1 MEEGHRDIRLF
12 LHKAWRYW
20 YIYAFSILI
29 AGLGAYAYL
38 KYTPPQYK
46 GGALLLVQDEENVGR
61 VTEETIFADLGM
73 GKAKDNLIN
82 EIMILSS
89 NPLMREVVR
98 KQELQYR
105 YIHINGILKREL
117 YKNSPVQVL
126 NWEPDEVLYALYG
139 ILRADRQGGYL
150 LEVEDAALGDKNI
163 FTGEFGAALELP
175 MGKLTIARIQELP
188 LEHEIGI
195 LVLPVD
201 AMAGE
206 LISNL
211 EVKQAADKSS
221 MISLVLK
228 DVVPGRIQD
237 VLETLITVYNQKSV
251 AEKNHVFENTIDLIN
266 ERIDL
271 IVEELTAA
279 EQDVESYKQRFSMT
293 ELSAEGT
300 LLMNELS
307 SYNREISGTD
317 VQLEILNSIESF
329 LEKNRNNFE
338 FVPTNLSI
346 TNLTLSNQ
354 LESFNRLL
362 AERDQMRSDLGPSHP
377 DMVVT
382 EKQLRNLRQTII
394 ENINSIKRDLV
405 ISRNSSQSVRSGLQG
420 RLQSLPRRER
430 ELIEIE
436 RRKGVKENLY
446 LYLLQKREEA
456 AISLAVTS
464 AKGKIVEP
472 PEAPGGSVSPVS
484 NQIWLIAAFLG
495 LALPTGLVYMIYF
508 MNNKILVEDDIQSVT
523 AVPMA
528 GMIAQSRRKSRL
540 VVKEDSRS
548 VSSEMFR
555 MLRANLAYIGSGH
568 DMKSLLVTSGISG
581 EGKSFIAL
589 NLGVI
594 QALAGKKTIIL
605 ELDLRKPKQEVY
617 SDAEISDMGVV
628 NYLVDASIIAEDII
642 VNSGVHP
649 NLDIIRCGP
658 KPPNPSELILLDR
671 LRELVN
677 VLRARYDFIILDAP
691 PVGLVAD
698 ALQMQDLADA
708 TMFVL
713 RAGYSRR
720 PEVGLI
726 NEIAEK
732 GKLPRPFIVLN
743 GVKIG
748 NSYSGY
754 GYSYGYGYGYGYGYT
769 SKQEKQYFEK
779 E

>member
-1 MEEGHRDIRLF
+1 MEEGRHDYRLL
-12 LHKAWRYW
+12 LHKALRYW
-20 YIYAFSILI
+20 YIYIFFGLVAGMGAF
-29 AGLGAYAYL
+29 AYL
-38 KYTPPQYK
+38 KYTPPKYK
-46 GGALLLVQDEENVGR
+46 AEALMLIQDEENVGR
-61 VTEETIFADLGM
+61 INEEAVFADLGL
-73 GKAKDNLIN
+73 GKAKDNLVN
-82 EIMILSS
+82 EIMVFTSK
-89 NPLMREVVR
+89 PLMREVVR
-98 KQELQYR
+98 KLELQYR
-105 YIHINGILKREL
+105 YISINGMLKREL
-117 YKNSPVQVL
+117 YKDAPIQVL
-126 NWEPDEVLYALYG
+126 NWEPRDEHYTLYG
-139 ILRADRQGGYL
+139 VLSADRGGGYRFK
-150 LEVEDAALGDKNI
+150 VDDSTLGEKNV
-163 FTGEFGAALELP
+163 FSGEFGRALELP
-175 MGKLTIARIQELP
+175 MGKLTLTRIQGYP
-188 LEHEIGI
+188 LGEETGV
-195 LVLPVD
+195 LVLPVE
-201 AMAGE
+201 AMAAE

-211 EVKQAADKSS
+211 EVRRAADRSS
-221 MISLVLK
+221 IISLVLK
-228 DVVPGRIQD
+228 DVVPNRIKD
-237 VLETLITVYNQKSV
+237 VLETLIAVYNQNSISD
-251 AEKNHVFENTIDLIN
+251 KNHVYENTIDLIN
-266 ERIDL
+266 ERIGY
-271 IVEELTAA
+271 IVQELSAA
-279 EQDVESYKQRFSMT
+279 EQDVEAYKQRFSMT

-317 VQLEILNSIESF
+317 VQLEILNSIEGF
-329 LEKNRNNFE
+329 LEQNRNNFE

-346 TNLTLSNQ
+346 TNLTLANQ

-362 AERDQMRSDLGPSHP
+362 AERERMRSDLGPSHP

-382 EKQLRNLRQTII
+382 EKQLRNLRQTIV
-394 ENINSIKRDLV
+394 ENINSIKRDL
-405 ISRNSSQSVRSGLQG
+405 IIARNASQSVRSGLQG

-446 LYLLQKREEA
+446 LYLLQKREES

-464 AKGKIVEP
+464 AKGKVVEP
-472 PEAPGGSVSPVS
+472 PEAPVAPVSPIS
-484 NQIWLIAAFLG
+484 TQIWLIAAFLG
-495 LALPTGLVYMIYF
+495 LALPTGFIFLLYYT
-508 MNNKILVEDDIQSVT
+508 NDKILVEDDIESVT

-528 GMIAQSRRKSRL
+528 GMIAQSRRKTRL

-548 VSSEMFR
+548 VSAEMFR
-555 MLRANLAYIGSGH
+555 MLRANLAYIGSGK
-568 DMKSLLVTSGISG
+568 DLKSLLITSGISG

-617 SDAEISDMGVV
+617 SDAVSSEMGVV
-628 NYLVDASIIAEDII
+628 NYLVDVSIIAEDII

-649 NLDIIRCGP
+649 NLDLIRCGP

-698 ALQMQDLADA
+698 ALQMHDLADA

-726 NEIAEK
+726 NDIAEK

-743 GVKIG
+743 GVKMNG
-748 NSYSGY
+748 GSNGY
-754 GYSYGYGYGYGYGYT
+754 GYGYRYGYGYGYGYT
-769 SKQEKQYFEK
+769 SNKEKAYHER